1 MEEYIKEQEEDL
13 EELIK
18 HYVKGYNES
27 EINVYGYA
35 RVSTEKQVKE
45 GYSLGGQ
52 IRSIGEY
59 CAYNKMNLVNIF
71 KDEGISGAKVDEDD
85 EIVSRPGIQDL
96 MAGLKR
102 NNIKYVVVLNT
113 ARLWRSDIA
122 TFLIQRELRKNKVDV
137 KSIENISYSLYTD
150 SPSDFL
156 ISGMTEL
163 VDAYDRLS
171 VIYRLKKGRRDK
183 ASIGGFSTG
192 SPPLG
197 YRTLNKQLEIEPD
210 EADTV
215 YLIFALNFTFPDMSL
230 QQIADR
236 LNMIGK
242 RTKRGKLF
250 TPMTVKRVLDKME
263 FYMGMV
269 YVDDKWIDG
278 KHSPI
283 LK

>member
-1 MEEYIKEQEEDL
+1 MSELIKEQEEDL

-45 GYSLGGQ
+45 GYSLGG
-52 IRSIGEY
+52 
-59 CAYNKMNLVNIF
+59 L
-71 KDEGISGAKVDEDD
+71 
-85 EIVSRPGIQDL
+85 
-96 MAGLKR
+96 
-102 NNIKYVVVLNT
+102 
-113 ARLWRSDIA
+113 
-122 TFLIQRELRKNKVDV
+122 
-137 KSIENISYSLYTD
+137 
-150 SPSDFL
+150 
-156 ISGMTEL
+156 
-163 VDAYDRLS
+163 
-171 VIYRLKKGRRDK
+171 
-183 ASIGGFSTG
+183 
-192 SPPLG
+192 
-197 YRTLNKQLEIEPD
+197 
-210 EADTV
+210 
-215 YLIFALNFTFPDMSL
+215 TFPDMSL

-278 KHSPI
+278 NHSPI